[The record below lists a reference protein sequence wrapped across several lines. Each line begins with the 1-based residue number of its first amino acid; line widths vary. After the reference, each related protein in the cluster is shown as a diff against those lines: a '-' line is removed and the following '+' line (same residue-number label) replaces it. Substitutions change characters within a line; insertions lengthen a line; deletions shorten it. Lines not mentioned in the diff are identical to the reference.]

1 MNKFQWHNLPV
12 KEVFDLLKT
21 DKNGLSQKEAQN
33 RLEKYGLNKLPE
45 EKTAPWF
52 FILLNQFKSPLI
64 YILLIAALV
73 SFFLQEYVDM
83 WVILA
88 AVFINTIVGFI
99 QEYKAEK
106 TLENIKK
113 RVSFKSTVLRDG
125 QEKNIDS
132 SKIAVGDILIL
143 EAGDRIPADGRIFE
157 LNDFQVN
164 EASLTGESLPIDKE
178 LGELDKGT
186 NLADRKNMVFMGTV
200 VTRGRARVIITGTG
214 TKTQLGEI
222 ASLVKETEKEK
233 TPLQLKLA
241 RFSKIIGIVVL
252 IACLILFIIGVI
264 LGQEVF
270 KMFEIAV
277 AVAVA
282 AIPEGLL
289 VGMTIILTVGMQ
301 RILRKKALVRR
312 LVAAETLGSTSV
324 ICSDKT
330 GTLTIGKMRTAYLLT
345 GYCDLQEDMH
355 NFEKNKK
362 IKSDSDYDFLIK
374 TGVICNNSIITI
386 ENNKKEFIGD
396 PTEIALLK
404 AGIDVGYDYKKLRQD
419 NERLAE
425 VPFSTE
431 IKFMATLNKK
441 DKDNHIIYVKG
452 APEKVLG
459 FCNKILI
466 DGKVKDL
473 DKNDKKKIL
482 DNFNDLTYKGLRVLA
497 AAYKLADKA
506 KEDLSHEDI
515 EENKDLI
522 FTGVFA
528 LRDPLRKEAKSTI
541 DLCQQAGIRP
551 IIITGDHRLTVKAI
565 AKEIGIEADDDSI
578 IEGNEMDKL
587 SDKELEKRVK
597 EIKIYARVSPKHKL
611 RIIDAWQKHHEVVAM
626 LGDGVNDAP
635 ALKTSDIGV
644 AVGSGTDVAKETAD
658 IVLMDD
664 NFKTIVDAV
673 KQGRIIFDNIRKV
686 VVYLL
691 ADSFS
696 ELILI
701 SGALIY
707 GWFMFHGHGDII
719 LPITA
724 LQILY
729 INIITDGFPYI
740 ALTFEPGEKDVM
752 KLKPREKKTPILDTE
767 MKVLIFIMGVI
778 TDLIL
783 FGIYFYMLNHDFD
796 VTYMRT
802 FIFTALAVDSLFYV
816 FSVKSLR
823 KTIFHINLFS
833 NKYLLIAVVA
843 AFGLQLAAIYT
854 PFMREVLELTV
865 LNLNDWLWIIGFGL
879 INVLFIELG
888 KYIFIFKEHHKGL
901 LKKLKLIKK

>member
-1 MNKFQWHNLPV
+1 
-12 KEVFDLLKT
+12 
-21 DKNGLSQKEAQN
+21 
-33 RLEKYGLNKLPE
+33 
-45 EKTAPWF
+45 
-52 FILLNQFKSPLI
+52 
-64 YILLIAALV
+64 
-73 SFFLQEYVDM
+73 
-83 WVILA
+83 
-88 AVFINTIVGFI
+88 NTIVGFI

-106 TLENIKK
+106 TLEDIKK
-113 RVSFKSTVLRDG
+113 RISFQSTVLRNG
-125 QEKNIDS
+125 QEKKIDS
-132 SKIAVGDILIL
+132 SQVAIGDILIL

-178 LGELDKGT
+178 LGVLDKGT
-186 NLADRKNMVFMGTV
+186 NLADRKNMVYMGTV
-200 VTRGRARVIITGTG
+200 VTRGRAKIVVTGTG
-214 TKTQLGEI
+214 TKTHLGEI

-233 TPLQLKLA
+233 TPLQLKLSK
-241 RFSKIIGIVVL
+241 FSKILGIVVL
-252 IACLILFIIGVI
+252 FASLILFIVGVI

-270 KMFEIAV
+270 EMFETAV

-289 VGMTIILTVGMQ
+289 VGVTIILTVGMQ
-301 RILRKKALVRR
+301 RILKKKALVRR

-330 GTLTIGKMRTAYLLT
+330 GTLTIGKMRTAKLLT
-345 GYCDLQEDMH
+345 GYCDLDKDLLD
-355 NFEKNKK
+355 FEKKK
-362 IKSDSDYDFLIK
+362 DVESDSDHDFLIK
-374 TGVICNNSIITI
+374 AGVICNNSLLTN
-386 ENNKKEFIGD
+386 EDNKKEFIGD
-396 PTEIALLK
+396 PTETALLK
-404 AGIDVGYDYKKLRQD
+404 AGIDSGYDYKKLRND

-441 DKDNHIIYVKG
+441 DTDNNIIYLKG
-452 APEKVLG
+452 APEKILN
-459 FCNKILI
+459 FCSKILV
-466 DGKVKDL
+466 DGEVKDL
-473 DKNDKKKIL
+473 SKEDKDKIL
-482 DNFNDLTYKGLRVLA
+482 DNFDELTYKGLRVLA
-497 AAYKLADKA
+497 SAYKLTDKD
-506 KEDLSHEDI
+506 KKNLTQEDI
-515 EENKDLI
+515 AKADGLI
-522 FTGVFA
+522 FIGVFA
-528 LRDPLRKEAKSTI
+528 LRDPLRKEAKDTI
-541 DLCQQAGIRP
+541 DLCQQAGIKP

-565 AKEIGIEADDDSI
+565 ANEIGIETDDENI
-578 IEGNEMDKL
+578 IEGNEMDEL

-597 EIKIYARVSPKHKL
+597 EIRIYARVSPKHKL
-611 RIIDAWQKHHEVVAM
+611 RIIDAWQKHNEVVAM

-644 AVGSGTDVAKETAD
+644 AVGSGTDVAKGTAD
-658 IVLMDD
+658 IVLLDD

-686 VVYLL
+686 LVYLL

-707 GWFMFHGHGDII
+707 GWFAFHGNGDII

-752 KLKPREKKTPILDTE
+752 KLKPRQKTTPILDNE
-767 MKVLIFIMGVI
+767 MKVLIFIMGI
-778 TDLIL
+778 MTDLIL
-783 FGIYFYMLNHDFD
+783 FGIYFYMINHDFD

-823 KTIFHINLFS
+823 KTIFHINIFS
-833 NKYLLIAVVA
+833 NRYLLLAVAV

-865 LNLNDWLWIIGFGL
+865 LNLTDWIWIIGFGL

-888 KYIFIFKEHHKGL
+888 KYIFIFKEHHKEL
-901 LKKLKLIKK
+901 FKKFTKK

>member
-1 MNKFQWHNLPV
+1 MNKHLWHNPPE
-12 KEVFDLLKT
+12 KEVFELLKT
-21 DKNGLSQKEAQN
+21 DKKGLSQEEVQK
-33 RLEKYGLNKLPE
+33 RLEKHGLNELPR
-45 EKTAPWF
+45 EKRAPWF
-52 FILLNQFKSPLI
+52 FILLDQFKSPLI
-64 YILLIAALV
+64 YILLIAALI
-73 SFFLQEYVDM
+73 SFFLKEYIDM
-83 WVILA
+83 WVILS

-106 TLENIKK
+106 TLEDIKK
-113 RVSFKSTVLRDG
+113 RISFESTVLRNG
-125 QEKNIDS
+125 QEKKIDS
-132 SKIAVGDILIL
+132 SQVAIGDILIL

-178 LGELDKGT
+178 LGVLDKGT
-186 NLADRKNMVFMGTV
+186 NLADRKNMVYMGTI
-200 VTRGRARVIITGTG
+200 VTRGRARVVVTGTG
-214 TKTQLGEI
+214 TKTHLGEI

-233 TPLQLKLA
+233 TPLQLKLSK
-241 RFSKIIGIVVL
+241 FSKVLGIVIL
-252 IACLILFIIGVI
+252 IVSLILFIVGVI

-270 KMFEIAV
+270 EMFEIAV

-289 VGMTIILTVGMQ
+289 IGVTIILTVGMQ
-301 RILRKKALVRR
+301 RILKKKALVRR

-330 GTLTIGKMRTAYLLT
+330 GTLTIGKMRTAKLLT
-345 GYCDLQEDMH
+345 GYCDLNNDLVD
-355 NFEKNKK
+355 FEKNKNVE
-362 IKSDSDYDFLIK
+362 SGSDYDFLIK
-374 TGVICNNSIITI
+374 TGVICNNSLLTT
-386 ENNKKEFIGD
+386 EEDNKKEFIGD
-396 PTEIALLK
+396 PTETALLK
-404 AGIDVGYDYKKLRQD
+404 AGLDAGYDYKKLRND

-441 DKDNHIIYVKG
+441 DKDSNIIYLKG
-452 APEKVLG
+452 APEKVLN
-459 FCNKILI
+459 FCSKILI

-473 DKNDKKKIL
+473 SKEDKDKIL
-482 DNFNDLTYKGLRVLA
+482 DNFDELTYKGLRVLA
-497 AAYKLADKA
+497 AAYKLADKDKA
-506 KEDLSHEDI
+506 DLAQENI
-515 EENKDLI
+515 EKAEDLI
-522 FTGVFA
+522 FIGVFA
-528 LRDPLRKEAKSTI
+528 LRDPLRKEAKATI
-541 DLCQQAGIRP
+541 DLCQQAGIKP

-578 IEGNEMDKL
+578 IEGNELDKL

-611 RIIDAWQKHHEVVAM
+611 RIVDAWQKHNEVVAM

-644 AVGSGTDVAKETAD
+644 AVGSGTDVAKGTAD
-658 IVLMDD
+658 IVLLDD
-664 NFKTIVDAV
+664 NFKTIVNAV
-673 KQGRIIFDNIRKV
+673 KQGRIVFDNIRKV
-686 VVYLL
+686 IVYLL

-701 SGALIY
+701 SGALLY
-707 GWFMFHGHGDII
+707 GWFVFHGNGDII

-752 KLKPREKKTPILDTE
+752 KLNPRKKKTPILDTE
-767 MKVLIFIMGVI
+767 MKVLIFIMGLM

-783 FGIYFYMLNHDFD
+783 FGIYFYMINHDFD

-823 KTIFHINLFS
+823 KTIFHINIFS
-833 NKYLLIAVVA
+833 NRYLLLAVAV

-865 LNLNDWLWIIGFGL
+865 LNLTDWLWIIGFGL

-901 LKKLKLIKK
+901 FGKRLKK